1 MLAEDVKIKFRG
13 FEPSHDVR
21 SMIDILL
28 NELHLKSPSQSFL
41 SATFTLTNGIFEGAI
56 KITSSA
62 ENFAVKAAD
71 ATLNGLRHQLF
82 DKVGGQL
89 REWKKVR
96 WDKEKPPTL

>member
-1 MLAEDVKIKFRG
+1 MLSEDVRLLFKG
-13 FEPSHDVR
+13 FEPTHDVR

-28 NELHLKSPSQSFL
+28 NELHLKAPSQSFL

-71 ATLNGLRHQLF
+71 ATLNGLRKQLF
-82 DKVGGQL
+82 EKLGTQL
-89 REWKKVR
+89 KDWKKIR
-96 WDKEKPPTL
+96 FDPKP

>member
-21 SMIDILL
+21 SMIHILL
-28 NELHLKSPSQSFL
+28 SEVLLKSPSQSFL

-71 ATLNGLRHQLF
+71 ATIGGLRHQLF

-89 REWKKVR
+89 REWKKKR
-96 WDKEKPPTL
+96 FDK

>member
-13 FEPSHDVR
+13 FEPTHDVR

-28 NELHLKSPSQSFL
+28 TELHLKSPSNAFL

-62 ENFAVKAAD
+62 ENFAVKVTD
-71 ATLNGLRHQLF
+71 VTLNGLRHKLF
-82 DKVGGQL
+82 DKVGAQL
-89 REWKKVR
+89 REWKKKR
-96 WDKEKPPTL
+96 FEHK

>member
-1 MLAEDVKIKFRG
+1 MLAEDVKLKFRG

-82 DKVGGQL
+82 DKVGNQL
-89 REWKKVR
+89 KEWKKIR
-96 WDKEKPPTL
+96 FDK